1 MFQLSV
7 IKQSFS
13 LLKGFFTHSGALVEK
28 LPKSS
33 QSLFFTFTFER

>member
-1 MFQLSV
+1 M
-7 IKQSFS
+7 FS
-13 LLKGFFTHSGALVEK
+13 LLKGFFDISGTPRKK